1 MDLNVP
7 EGASCAFA
15 LTEQEHAIY
24 VAEGGIVVDREA
36 VDSGEMVV
44 LAGSDSV
51 SLTGT
56 SESRVLLIG
65 GDPLDERHM
74 YWNFVS
80 NSAERIE

>member
-1 MDLNVP
+1 
-7 EGASCAFA
+7 
-15 LTEQEHAIY
+15 
-24 VAEGGIVVDREA
+24 
-36 VDSGEMVV
+36 MVV